1 MENLNPEDTL
11 PGGEDIAPS
20 DGQGSE
26 SEVVELKDIL
36 KSALGK
42 EFPDNESALKSI
54 KDTYSF
60 VGKAGWYKKAVD
72 AVATAKGLDEK
83 GAVKYIME
91 NLPQEPLPQTP
102 APQVEQPA
110 VDQNKFISREQYE
123 NDMFF
128 SKNPDLEPHRAL
140 LSDLQKATNKS
151 LSEVV
156 QSDAFKGIYDKAK
169 AHDEFEKSKSV
180 LMSNP
185 RLGQVQD
192 KMTQAREAVKRGDTN
207 TARANAVGAV
217 LDAFESR

>member
-169 AHDEFEKSKSV
+169 AHDEFKKSKSV